1 MEEKGLHIVT
11 PTEWQTFNGVDIPTY
26 QQNIKANATKF
37 NIMKN
42 RDVTSLPAFQI
53 LLGYG
58 VGENPVQNML
68 ENNKFGVIYP

>member
-1 MEEKGLHIVT
+1 
-11 PTEWQTFNGVDIPTY
+11 
-26 QQNIKANATKF
+26 
-37 NIMKN
+37 MKN
-42 RDVTSLPAFQI
+42 RDITSLPAFQI